1 MQDTQHK
8 AGFYGECIVYS
19 VSEDIVVRRKRYRV
33 FLIFLMVMIPGL
45 SGCTAKTSMAGNTI
59 PKSTAGSGD
68 SVYES
73 KAREYEGSEAN
84 DEIRNVM
91 KNMAANTERVSCSH
105 DGVELAIEIPD
116 GWSHRICSAE
126 ECDELDGMMK
136 FGITFWPNNAPEIEL
151 SYGHYDFIGVCGT
164 GVTIEEIMLDSGM
177 KAWKYTEAY
186 NQEHKMWMSVILEA
200 EGWTPKDG
208 SCMVECFVDLDQ
220 WSLYEDTIMKIA
232 KSVEVS

>member
-1 MQDTQHK
+1 M
-8 AGFYGECIVYS
+8 
-19 VSEDIVVRRKRYRV
+19 RRKRYRV

-116 GWSHRICSAE
+116 GWSHRSVYCLA
-126 ECDELDGMMK
+126 D
-136 FGITFWPNNAPEIEL
+136 
-151 SYGHYDFIGVCGT
+151 HH
-164 GVTIEEIMLDSGM
+164 
-177 KAWKYTEAY
+177 KAIF
-186 NQEHKMWMSVILEA
+186 HVFRRIR
-200 EGWTPKDG
+200 PK
-208 SCMVECFVDLDQ
+208 SRL
-220 WSLYEDTIMKIA
+220 
-232 KSVEVS
+232 